1 MRSAS
6 ESSSQYNN
14 LRRGR
19 AKHRNSRNATDAAE
33 ILYEED
39 DDDYYTSEDEMGR
52 VVRKKRTK
60 RNRLEDGSIDGSK
73 SRKPVKKR
81 SKKRKKDN
89 VDYSGVYFRHTPF
102 EKAVIAT
109 GGRAPYDN
117 KEVEIITQ
125 KGGAIFE
132 ATNTLNK

>member
-1 MRSAS
+1 MALNKSLKTGSARNNLMRSAS
-6 ESSSQYNN
+6 ESSSHIRNA
-14 LRRGR
+14 RRGR
-19 AKHRNSRNATDAAE
+19 KGNDKDGNGKAE
-33 ILYEED
+33 VLYEED

-52 VVRKKRTK
+52 IVRKKRTK

-73 SRKPVKKR
+73 TRKGTKKR

-117 KEVEIITQ
+117 KEVEIIT
-125 KGGAIFE
+125 
-132 ATNTLNK
+132 